1 MGFLFLASLNIL
13 FKWFIFEKLI
23 ILEEW
28 RLTFK
33 KSCELT
39 LSSGGSH
46 LCAGLNLDKSKWLQ
60 QIPQTLFKQTF
71 LFVEGM
77 PKPHM
82 VKNSVH
88 NFGVF
93 AVGRAVLLAVSPVH
107 SVYSLCVFTH
117 SQSSSLKH
125 THFHCQTQ
133 IFTLSYTQTPSH
145 RLPWFNRQ
153 RVLQSINL
161 LWRTRSRGRRR
172 QSQNQITHALPTCSG
187 LKSIQGPL
195 YTQQACDLKT
205 SPCAAREGGERN
217 NRRNS

>member
-1 MGFLFLASLNIL
+1 MSWLYPQA
-13 FKWFIFEKLI
+13 
-23 ILEEW
+23 
-28 RLTFK
+28 
-33 KSCELT
+33 
-39 LSSGGSH
+39 
-46 LCAGLNLDKSKWLQ
+46 APKSKWLQ
-60 QIPQTLFKQTF
+60 QIPQTLSKQTL

-93 AVGRAVLLAVSPVH
+93 AVGRAVLLAVSAAH

-172 QSQNQITHALPTCSG
+172 QSQNQITHALQTCSG
-187 LKSIQGPL
+187 FKSIKGPL
-195 YTQQACDLKT
+195 YPAGLWSQNQPLCRKGRR
-205 SPCAAREGGERN
+205 REK
-217 NRRNS
+217 